1 MKKSSEKQT
10 KSAKKPAK
18 KAVKSEKYL
27 PKKKYK
33 SLLGEKETE
42 HAIVLI
48 KDFFQMAL
56 STELNLTRV
65 TAPLFVRSATG
76 VNDDLNGVER
86 PVSFP
91 VKGLNEE
98 KLEIVQSL
106 AKWKRL
112 KVTDLK
118 MTQGFGIYTD
128 MNAIRPD
135 DDIDA
140 IHSIYVDQ
148 WDWEMAIDEKDRT
161 VFYLHEIVKKVY
173 RCLQRT
179 EFFLY
184 DRYPKLKPILPKEIK
199 ILYADDLAR
208 KYPDLTPKER
218 ENKVAKEYGAVF
230 ITGIGGKMCDGTIHD
245 GRAPDYDDWITE
257 SGDGHRG
264 LNGDILVW
272 NPVHDAALELS
283 SMGIRVSPE
292 SLRAQLE
299 ERNMMERSKF
309 DFHKKLLAGELTQ
322 TLGGGIGQSRLC
334 MFLLRKAHIGET
346 QVSVWTDEIKADC
359 KERGIILL

>member
-1 MKKSSEKQT
+1 MAKSSKTTVAPKKSVS
-10 KSAKKPAK
+10 KKTI
-18 KAVKSEKYL
+18 L
-27 PKKKYK
+27 PKKHYK
-33 SLLGEKETE
+33 SILGEKETE

-65 TAPLFVRSATG
+65 TAPLFVRASTG
-76 VNDDLNGVER
+76 VNDDLNGIER

-91 VKGLNEE
+91 VKQLNDE

-118 MTQGFGIYTD
+118 MTPGFGIYTD

-140 IHSIYVDQ
+140 LHSIYVDQ

-161 VFYLHEIVKKVY
+161 IYYLHEIVNKIY
-173 RCLQRT
+173 RCIKRT
-179 EFFLY
+179 EFFIY
-184 DRYPKLKPILPKEIK
+184 DRYTQIKPVLPEQVTF
-199 ILYADDLAR
+199 LYSDDLQR
-208 KYPDLTPKER
+208 QYPNLSPKER
-218 ENKVAKEYGAVF
+218 EAVVTKKYGAVF
-230 ITGIGGKMCDGTIHD
+230 ICGIGGKLPDGTIHD
-245 GRAPDYDDWITE
+245 GRAPDYDDWISE

-264 LNGDILVW
+264 LNGDLLVW
-272 NPVHDAALELS
+272 DSVLELPLELS
-283 SMGIRVSPE
+283 SIGIRVNAH
-292 SLRAQLE
+292 SLQLQLE
-299 ERNMMERSKF
+299 ERDAEERAKLM
-309 DFHKKLLAGELTQ
+309 FHSKLLKGELTQ
-322 TLGGGIGQSRLC
+322 TIGGGIGQSRLC

-346 QVSVWTDEIKADC
+346 QVSIWPEKEFAACKKAGIK
-359 KERGIILL
+359 LLQLK